1 MPASGTELTGRFS
14 GEISDAAPAT
24 RVADDGRTIVEGT
37 R

>member
-1 MPASGTELTGRFS
+1 VPASGTELTGRLS

-24 RVADDGRTIVEGT
+24 RVADNGRTIVEGT